1 MPGLSENAISF
12 FGAGGHKHDG
22 ASSTLISTVSYSL
35 FDFKPGYIGSQSR
48 IETQVAN
55 QTALEDWVLSI
66 VNTKV
71 LAPAGLNL
79 APGLLSGKTIR
90 ANTITAIQLQ
100 ANTIT
105 ADEIA
110 ANAVT
115 ANELAANL
123 VLVNNVI
130 RSNNYNGTIAAN
142 GAITATGNA
151 GWAIT
156 SFGSAE
162 FSSASIRGVIDADSV
177 TTPGLVISNTGA
189 ITSANFN
196 VTANGH
202 MTANSAFFEGYIDAN
217 AGLIG
222 NILINDGSIQSSDYD
237 ANNGFQ
243 INSNGSAFFNEVSVK
258 GNLQFANSVTPGTFS
273 DGGSLTDGLI
283 GGIFINANEIQSN
296 GFTSGSV
303 GFRIGANGSAEF
315 NDVTVRGTM
324 DASTII
330 GSSVTVGTFDG
341 TSTGLQIT
349 SDGFIK
355 GSGGGVKIK
364 NWGTGTGTALFG
376 DSIQTPT
383 VIADKVSVS
392 NGTNEF
398 ETDVNNVSYL
408 TDITFTST
416 TADYAAVR
424 ILRSGTTAGSYHM
437 SFGKT
442 DGTNVGGI
450 RYRANTNNTMA
461 FIGDITGSSD
471 IRLKEN
477 VQPLTNSLLI
487 INQINPV
494 KFNFISS
501 PDSLE
506 DGFIAQE
513 LFEIYPLAVEQGGDD
528 PLTNPWS
535 VMQPRLIPIL
545 TGAIK
550 ELSSKV
556 DSLETRIQTLEGV

>member
-22 ASSTLISTVSYSL
+22 ESSTLISTVSYSL
-35 FDFKPGYIGSQSR
+35 FDFKPGYIGTQSR
-48 IETQVAN
+48 IGTQVVN

-71 LAPAGLNL
+71 LAPAGIRLD
-79 APGLLSGKTIR
+79 PGTLSGKSIR
-90 ANTITAIQLQ
+90 ANTITAVQLQ

-162 FSSASIRGVIDADSV
+162 FSSASIRGAIDADSV
-177 TTPGLVISNTGA
+177 TTPGLTIFSNGA
-189 ITSANFN
+189 LTSNNFS
-196 VTANGH
+196 VTANGSIE
-202 MTANSAFFEGYIDAN
+202 AVAGFIGGIDILPNSIESIDY
-217 AGLIG
+217 
-222 NILINDGSIQSSDYD
+222 DGS
-237 ANNGFQ
+237 NGFQ
-243 INSNGSAFFNEVSVK
+243 INSNGYAVFNEVSVK

-283 GGIFINANEIQSN
+283 AGININTTEIQSIGYVAGST
-296 GFTSGSV
+296 GFSIS
-303 GFRIGANGSAEF
+303 NSGSAEF
-315 NDVTVRGTM
+315 NNVTVRGTM
-324 DASTII
+324 DSSTII

-349 SDGFIK
+349 SDGFIR

>member
-1 MPGLSENAISF
+1 MAAKSNVVIGEGQVTF
-12 FGAGGHKHDG
+12 KRTQGHNHDG
-22 ASSTLISTVSYSL
+22 LLSTLIDTKRYSI
-35 FDFKPGYIGSQSR
+35 FDF
-48 IETQVAN
+48 TVAEN
-55 QTALEDWVLSI
+55 
-66 VNTKV
+66 
-71 LAPAGLNL
+71 
-79 APGLLSGKTIR
+79 GKDTER
-90 ANTITAIQLQ
+90 KNLQ
-100 ANTIT
+100 ANNVRMLKTFIIDTIEGRVLKPTGIAIQANAIT
-105 ADEIA
+105 AREI
-110 ANAVT
+110 VSGTIT
-115 ANELAANL
+115 ANELSSNII
-123 VLVNNVI
+123 LVNNTI
-130 RSNNYNGTIAAN
+130 KSSNYINNTGTF
-142 GAITATGNA
+142 T
-151 GWAIT
+151 GWAI
-156 SFGSAE
+156 
-162 FSSASIRGVIDADSV
+162 FSNGE
-177 TTPGLVISNTGA
+177 
-189 ITSANFN
+189 ANFN
-196 VTANGH
+196 NVNIRGNLKTGNGVYAAAN
-202 MTANSAFFEGYIDAN
+202 TPLYADN
-217 AGLIG
+217 IG
-222 NILINDGSIQSSDYD
+222 QFSLGSNFTWNGTTLTIRGTLQFPDGS
-237 ANNGFQ
+237 
-243 INSNGSAFFNEVSVK
+243 
-258 GNLQFANSVTPGTFS
+258 TPGTFDNGDSITDGFIGGININSSEIQSTAFSPGSAGFRISANGNAEFNNVTVRGDLRFS
-273 DGGSLTDGLI
+273 DNSIPGTFDNGDALTDGFI
-283 GGIFINANEIQSN
+283 GGININANEIQSTA
-296 GFTSGSV
+296 FVADSA
-303 GFRIGANGSAEF
+303 GFRISANGNAEF
-315 NDVTVRGTM
+315 NNVKIRGTM
-324 DASTII
+324 DASTIL

-341 TSTGLQIT
+341 TNTGLQIT
-349 SDGFIK
+349 SDGFIR

-398 ETDVNNVSYL
+398 ETDVNNVNYL

-556 DSLETRIQTLEGV
+556 DSLEARIQTLEGV